1 MPHRITIKPSNHAF
15 EAQDDETVLEAA
27 LREGF
32 VIAYGCRNGACG
44 TCKGK
49 VLEGSVDYGVYQEA
63 TLPDSEK
70 AQGYAL
76 FCQAKPLGDLVIEC
90 REINAV
96 KDIQVRTLPCRVQKM
111 DRLAPDV
118 MRIQLKLPANERLQ
132 FLAGQYLDI
141 LMRGGMRRSLSMAN
155 APHNDAFIELHL
167 RNYGGPFSD
176 HVFNKMK
183 EKDILRF
190 EGPLGTF
197 FLREESAKPIVL
209 VASGTGFAP
218 IKAMVEHA
226 LHKGVTRPMALYWG
240 GRRRADLYLD
250 DLAEQWSRDHGISY
264 VPVLSEAQ
272 PEDQWTGRTGFV
284 HLAVMEDYPDLT
296 GYQVYACG
304 VPLMV
309 EAAHRDFTA
318 KCGLPEDEFYSDA
331 FTAAAPAAPAAPT
344 AQGVTTTEGVTKRSD
359 EKE

>member
-1 MPHRITIKPSNHAF
+1 MPHRITIKPSNHAL
-15 EAQDDETVLEAA
+15 ETQDDESVLEAA

-49 VLEGSVDYGVYQEA
+49 VLEGTVDYGVYQESA
-63 TLPDSEK
+63 LTESDK

-76 FCQAKPLGDLVIEC
+76 FCQAKPLTDLVIEC
-90 REINAV
+90 REISAV
-96 KDIQVRTLPCRVQKM
+96 KDIQVRTLPCRVQQMEK
-111 DRLAPDV
+111 LADDV
-118 MRIQLKLPANERLQ
+118 MRIRLKLPANERLQ

-155 APHNDAFIELHL
+155 APHENGLIELHL

-183 EKDILRF
+183 EKEILRF

-218 IKAMVEHA
+218 IKAMIEHA
-226 LHKGVTRPMALYWG
+226 RHKGFTRPMTLYWG
-240 GRRRADLYLD
+240 GRRPADLYMHELALQWER
-250 DLAEQWSRDHGISY
+250 DLALKY
-264 VPVLSEAQ
+264 VPVLSDAA
-272 PEDQWTGRTGFV
+272 PEDQWSGRTGFV
-284 HLAVMEDYPDLT
+284 HRAVMEDFPNLT
-296 GYQVYACG
+296 GYQVYVCG
-304 VPLMV
+304 APLMV
-309 EAAHRDFTA
+309 EAAHKDFTTIC
-318 KCGLPEDEFYSDA
+318 KLPEDEFYADA
-331 FTAAAPAAPAAPT
+331 FTPAVAAPIAPA
-344 AQGVTTTEGVTKRSD
+344 
-359 EKE
+359 

>member
-1 MPHRITIKPSNHAF
+1 MAYRIKIKPSNHAF
-15 EAQDDETVLEAA
+15 EAQDDESVLEAA

-49 VLEGSVDYGVYQEA
+49 VLEGTVDYGKYQDA
-63 TLPDSEK
+63 TLPESEK

-76 FCQAKPLGDLVIEC
+76 FCQAKPLSDLTIEC
-90 REINAV
+90 REISAV

-111 DRLAPDV
+111 DRLGPDV
-118 MRIQLKLPANERLQ
+118 MRLQLKLPANERLQ
-132 FLAGQYLDI
+132 FLAGQYVDI

-155 APHNDAFIELHL
+155 APHDDAFIELHL

-183 EKDILRF
+183 EKEILRF

-197 FLREESAKPIVL
+197 FMREESAKPIIL

-218 IKAMVEHA
+218 IKAMIEHA
-226 LHKGVTRPMALYWG
+226 LHKGVSRPMTLYWG
-240 GRRRADLYLD
+240 GRRRSDLYLN
-250 DLAEQWSRDHGISY
+250 DLALEWARDHGVKY
-264 VPVLSEAQ
+264 VPVLSEAAA
-272 PEDQWTGRTGFV
+272 EDQWTGRTGFV
-284 HLAVMEDYPDLT
+284 HRAVMEDFPEMT

-304 VPLMV
+304 APVMV
-309 EAAHRDFTA
+309 EAAHKDFTSQ
-318 KCGLPEDEFYSDA
+318 CGLPEDEFYSDA
-331 FTAAAPAAPAAPT
+331 FTPANPAPTPAAPAP
-344 AQGVTTTEGVTKRSD
+344 
-359 EKE
+359 